1 MLLKEYPTL
10 REDKMMLE
18 AFMFLMDF
26 LEAVTRETTAMLQK
40 NQHSLKMVL
49 EAAKVSETILDQ
61 YIKVNNKNV
70 SSFIHTSTCLTANLY
85 IYIYNSPHLVILTYS
100 TKLTNHTSLINS
112 LPPPSFFCILT
123 RRSRPKM

>member
-1 MLLKEYPTL
+1 
-10 REDKMMLE
+10 MMLE

-40 NQHSLKMVL
+40 NQNSLKMVL

-70 SSFIHTSTCLTANLY
+70 SLSYKVH
-85 IYIYNSPHLVILTYS
+85 IYVKML
-100 TKLTNHTSLINS
+100 LIMS
-112 LPPPSFFCILT
+112 
-123 RRSRPKM
+123 